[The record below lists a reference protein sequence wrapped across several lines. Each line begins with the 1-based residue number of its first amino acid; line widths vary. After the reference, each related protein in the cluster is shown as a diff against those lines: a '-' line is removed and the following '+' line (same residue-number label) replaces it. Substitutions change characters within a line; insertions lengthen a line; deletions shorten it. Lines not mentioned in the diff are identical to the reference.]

1 MTDKKPIITVSNLS
15 RRFSNGTVALDK
27 VNLEIYRNEFLIIS
41 GPNGSGKSV
50 LMKHLNGLMKPQ
62 SGEIRLHDKNIH
74 NNIYRTRQ
82 EIGLVFQ
89 DADSQIIGQ
98 TVERDASFG
107 PENLR
112 LKRDEISI
120 RVNKSLSQV
129 GLQEKKDHRPHTLSG
144 GEKRRLAIAGILA
157 MDSGV
162 LIFDEPFSNLDY
174 EGVQNVLR
182 EIVTLHK
189 KGHTIVLI
197 THDLGKVLA
206 HGERLII
213 MNHGEIVDNGKPLEL
228 LHKLES
234 CGIRRPD
241 PDKLEN
247 MTWLK

>member
-1 MTDKKPIITVSNLS
+1 MTDKNPILTVSGLS
-15 RRFSNGTVALDK
+15 RRFSNGTVALDN

-50 LMKHLNGLMKPQ
+50 LMKHLNGLLKPQ
-62 SGEIRLHDKNIH
+62 SGEVRLHGEDIRKRLH
-74 NNIYRTRQ
+74 RTRQ

-112 LKRDEISI
+112 LKREQITE
-120 RVNKSLSQV
+120 RVEKALSQV
-129 GLQEKKDHRPHTLSG
+129 DLNEKKDHRPHTLSG
-144 GEKRRLAIAGILA
+144 GEKRKLAIAGILA
-157 MDSGV
+157 MDSRI

-174 EGVQNVLR
+174 KGVKNVLR
-182 EIVTLHK
+182 EIVKLHG
-189 KGHTIVLI
+189 KGHTVVVI

-206 HGERLII
+206 HGERLIL
-213 MNHGEIVDNGKPLEL
+213 MNRGKIAESGKPEKL
-228 LHKLES
+228 LDKLES
-234 CGIRRPD
+234 QGIRRPE
-241 PDKLEN
+241 PEKLEN